1 MSHAKKMI
9 GKLGDGYVNFLDL
22 IMPHCVCI
30 SRTIRTITLYPINAY
45 NYDLSIK
52 NKISSLSPGTACL
65 LASELITRVP
75 AAQHMWPLSQVSTSA
90 PVSCVQGMWM
100 SQSTSMAVGKCPSQR
115 WHWAQADMDRYPG
128 RCTLRVVEGVMRT
141 TGVGVWF
148 LSSFR

>member
-52 NKISSLSPGTACL
+52 NKISSLSLGTACL

-75 AAQHMWPLSQVSTSA
+75 AAQHM
-90 PVSCVQGMWM
+90 
-100 SQSTSMAVGKCPSQR
+100 
-115 WHWAQADMDRYPG
+115 
-128 RCTLRVVEGVMRT
+128 
-141 TGVGVWF
+141 
-148 LSSFR
+148 